1 MKQKRTLWMLA
12 YPDFSKWAAD
22 RTKAKDWYKTAME
35 GKSQRPALVRVRSV
49 RTQLTAQGFL
59 LLIFYK

>member
-22 RTKAKDWYKTAME
+22 RTKAKDWYKNPVP
-35 GKSQRPALVRVRSV
+35 GKVVNKQ
-49 RTQLTAQGFL
+49 
-59 LLIFYK
+59 